1 MSETVESMIQRYYD
15 NCLHPEDMAKT
26 IVEQQAEIAEKD
38 AEILKLS
45 YKLTEVRRILGQ
57 RFTDTRDPITILERL
72 ANALQEVSV
81 VLKDD

>member
-1 MSETVESMIQRYYD
+1 MSETAESIIQR
-15 NCLHPEDMAKT
+15 LQPEDMAKT

-72 ANALQEVSV
+72 ATALQEVSV

>member
-1 MSETVESMIQRYYD
+1 MSETAESIIQR
-15 NCLHPEDMAKT
+15 LQPEDMAKT

-72 ANALQEVSV
+72 ANALQEVSI

>member
-1 MSETVESMIQRYYD
+1 MSETAESIIQR
-15 NCLHPEDMAKT
+15 LQPEDMAKT

>member
-1 MSETVESMIQRYYD
+1 MSETVESMYD
-15 NCLHPEDMAKT
+15 NCLQPEDMVRT

-57 RFTDTRDPITILERL
+57 RFTTERDPISILETI
-72 ANALQEVSV
+72 ANALQEVAV

>member
-1 MSETVESMIQRYYD
+1 MSETAESIIQR
-15 NCLHPEDMAKT
+15 LQPEDMAKT

-45 YKLTEVRRILGQ
+45 YKLTEVGRILGQ
-57 RFTDTRDPITILERL
+57 RFTVERDPIVILETI
-72 ANALQEVSV
+72 ANALQEVAI

>member
-1 MSETVESMIQRYYD
+1 MSETAESIIQR
-15 NCLHPEDMAKT
+15 LQPEDMAKT

-45 YKLTEVRRILGQ
+45 YKLTEVKRILGQ

>member
-1 MSETVESMIQRYYD
+1 MSETVESIIQRLQPD
-15 NCLHPEDMAKT
+15 DMAKT

-57 RFTDTRDPITILERL
+57 RFTTERDPISILETI
-72 ANALQEVSV
+72 ANALQEVAV

>member
-1 MSETVESMIQRYYD
+1 MSETAESIIQR
-15 NCLHPEDMAKT
+15 LQPEDMAKT

-45 YKLTEVRRILGQ
+45 YKLTEVGRILGQ

>member
-1 MSETVESMIQRYYD
+1 MSETAESMIQRYYD
-15 NCLHPEDMAKT
+15 NCLQPEDMART

-57 RFTDTRDPITILERL
+57 RFTTERDPISILETI
-72 ANALQEVSV
+72 ANALQEVAV